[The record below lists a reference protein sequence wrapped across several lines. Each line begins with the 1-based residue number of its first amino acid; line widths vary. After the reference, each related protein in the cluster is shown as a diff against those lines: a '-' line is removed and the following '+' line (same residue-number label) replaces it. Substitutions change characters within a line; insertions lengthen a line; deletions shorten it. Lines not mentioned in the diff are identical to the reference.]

1 MKYIVAA
8 APMLIGNEIL
18 SLLCLGVMLALF
30 LFDIFQSAEGHV

>member
-18 SLLCLGVMLALF
+18 SLLCIGVMLALF
-30 LFDIFQSAEGHV
+30 LFDIAQSTEGHV

>member
-30 LFDIFQSAEGHV
+30 LFDIFQSAEGRV